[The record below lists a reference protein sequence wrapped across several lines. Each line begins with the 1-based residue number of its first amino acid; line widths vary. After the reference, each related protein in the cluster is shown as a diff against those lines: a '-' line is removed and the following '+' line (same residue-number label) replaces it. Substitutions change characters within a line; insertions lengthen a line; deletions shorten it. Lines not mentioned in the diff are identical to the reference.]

1 MMQEKATQIL
11 GPNGAMISGSKSG
24 YIQRNPKNMAIF
36 NANIIAMGAK
46 PDKIWYGDLDVTL
59 SLEKLKTL
67 AEAIGTE
74 VRVLREMDARFEYD
88 EKPIVGKFVIKVQP
102 DGSYELGNFEK
113 DYYLHESLTRKEDE

>member
-1 MMQEKATQIL
+1 MQEKATQIL

-46 PDKIWYGDLDVTL
+46 PDKIWYGDFDVTL